1 MNNSPFGFTRPF
13 LYVLA
18 AAVLGAVVG
27 YLREGTMGGALVLA
41 LAIGFGVGIAILA
54 LELWRRYS

>member
-1 MNNSPFGFTRPF
+1 MSDSPFGITRPF

-18 AAVLGAVVG
+18 AVVLGAVVG
-27 YLREGTMGGALVLA
+27 YLREGTIGGALGLA
-41 LAIGFGVGIAILA
+41 LAIGLGVGIAVLA